1 MWLFTIVFTYLK
13 EYDIPRAELQQIWK
27 KCDNWA
33 LFDKLSESFW
43 YRSKIACKKFYK
55 KVVRLKYL
63 DSASFLLVRDFL
75 CERFILFSLILY
87 IFKNTEAVVLGFY
100 PLKYSNST
108 FHQRKHEN
116 KKVHKI
122 MSTRNILGLLVLWN
136 GSQILRGPMTNVVFN
151 SDMVWHKT

>member
-1 MWLFTIVFTYLK
+1 MISQEQNYNKYGKNVTIERFSTNYQRVF
-13 EYDIPRAELQQIWK
+13 DIEVKLRARNFI
-27 KCDNWA
+27 
-33 LFDKLSESFW
+33 
-43 YRSKIACKKFYK
+43 K

-122 MSTRNILGLLVLWN
+122 MSTRNILGLLVL
-136 GSQILRGPMTNVVFN
+136 
-151 SDMVWHKT
+151 